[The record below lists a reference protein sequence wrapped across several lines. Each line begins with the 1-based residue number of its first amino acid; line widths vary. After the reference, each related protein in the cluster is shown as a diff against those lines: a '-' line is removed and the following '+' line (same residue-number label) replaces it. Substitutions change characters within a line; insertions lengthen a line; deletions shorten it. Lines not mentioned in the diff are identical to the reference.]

1 MKSLDGL
8 PYTTLG
14 YENGP
19 SFYQNV
25 DKTTGQRL
33 NLEKENLNDK
43 NFGFPSQ
50 YPLPL
55 ETHGGEDVGVF
66 ASGPHAHLF
75 TGVFEQNYI
84 PHAIKYIACL
94 GDGMTFC
101 NENE

>member
-19 SFYQNV
+19 SFYKNV
-25 DKTTGQRL
+25 DKDGQRV
-33 NLEKENLNDK
+33 NLETEDLNNKE
-43 NFGFPSQ
+43 FAFPSQ
-50 YPLPL
+50 YPLAL

-75 TGVFEQNYI
+75 SGVYEQHFI

-94 GDGMTFC
+94 GDGLSLC
-101 NENE
+101 DE

>member
-19 SFYQNV
+19 SFYQHI
-25 DKTTGQRL
+25 DKDGHRV
-33 NLEKENLNDK
+33 NLEGEKSKLND
-43 NFGFPSQ
+43 NEFGFPTQ
-50 YPLPL
+50 YPLAL

-75 TGVFEQNYI
+75 SGVYEQNYI

-94 GDGMTFC
+94 GNSFTLC
-101 NENE
+101 SE

>member
-8 PYTTLG
+8 PYATLG

-25 DKTTGQRL
+25 DKNGQRL
-33 NLEKENLNDK
+33 NLQTENLND
-43 NFGFPSQ
+43 NEFGFPTQ
-50 YPLPL
+50 YPLAM
-55 ETHGGEDVGVF
+55 ETHGGEDVGVY

-75 TGVFEQNYI
+75 TGVYEQNFI

-94 GDGMTFC
+94 GDELTAC
-101 NENE
+101 SE